1 MSVLPKRP
9 AQPSDADYVG
19 CDYCQETAVIEMI
32 GYGDGPRGMCHWC
45 ADCAL
50 QLVRK
55 VMKVMEDLCE
65 LMTKGGRH
73 G

>member
-1 MSVLPKRP
+1 MSVLPKQT
-9 AQPSDADYVG
+9 AQPGDTVYLG
-19 CDYCQETAVIEMI
+19 CDYCKQPAVIRMI
-32 GYGDGPRGMCHWC
+32 GYGDGNGGTCNWC

-55 VMKVMEDLCE
+55 VMEDLCE
-65 LMTKGGRH
+65 LMSKGGRH